1 LEGILVALGTT
12 VSVTWQGAKVDSFV
26 PAPLRDLRVEL
37 PERVVRATERAIAAL
52 HLANQRIGDRR
63 FETLARL
70 LLRAE
75 GVASSHIEGVRA
87 PAEQVAMAEIDSEA
101 TDASAAWVADNLA
114 VVEASLVHAR
124 SPAVLGARHLHA
136 WHRRLMGH
144 GGLPGELVGR
154 YRRTQSWVG
163 GPSPRQA
170 AYVPPPAEHVVGL
183 MRDLLGFANSAP
195 YDPVTVAALVHAQFE
210 TIHPYGDGNGRIGRV
225 LIGWALARHA
235 EVHVP
240 PPVSIVM
247 ARDVG
252 GYLSGLTRYRQGDVS
267 GWVAWVADAVRRAA
281 EGVDDVVGAA
291 DDVRRRWDDLV
302 AGLRTDAAA
311 RRLLD
316 VVSRDLVVSG
326 PSVAESLSVSG
337 PTARSAIDAL
347 ASRGILEPIAVALR
361 SAGRPA
367 RWWGA
372 PELLALVSRWS
383 R

>member
-1 LEGILVALGTT
+1 MALGKTI
-12 VSVTWQGAKVDSFV
+12 SVTWQGAKVEALV
-26 PAPLRDLRVEL
+26 PAPLRDLHVEL
-37 PERVVRATERAIAAL
+37 PERVVRATERAISAL
-52 HLANQRIGDRR
+52 RLANQHIADRR

-75 GVASSHIEGVRA
+75 GVASSRIEGVRA
-87 PAEQVAMAEIDSEA
+87 PAEQVAMAEIDSHA
-101 TDASAAWVADNLA
+101 ADTSASWVADNLA
-114 VVEASLVHAR
+114 VVEASLHHAN
-124 SPAVLGARHLHA
+124 SSAVLGARDLHT

-154 YRRTQSWVG
+154 YRRAQNWVG

-183 MRDLLGFANSAP
+183 MRDLLRFANSAP
-195 YDPVTVAALVHAQFE
+195 YDPVTVAAIVHAQFE

-225 LIGWALARHA
+225 LIGWTLARHTEA
-235 EVHVP
+235 RVP

-252 GYLSGLTRYRQGDVS
+252 GYLSGLTRYRQGDIS
-267 GWVAWVADAVRRAA
+267 GWVAWLADAVRRSA
-281 EGVDDVVGAA
+281 EGVEDVVAAA
-291 DDVRRRWDDLV
+291 DDLRRRWDDLL
-302 AGLRTDAAA
+302 AELRSDAAA

-316 VVSRDLVVSG
+316 MVSRDLVVSA
-326 PSVAESLSVSG
+326 PVVAHSLGVSG
-337 PTARSAIDAL
+337 PTARNAIAAL
-347 ASRGILEPIAVALR
+347 ASRGILEPIAVAPR

-367 RWWGA
+367 QWWA
-372 PELLALVSRWS
+372 ASELLALVSRWS